1 MSAQTGI
8 ARHEEALAALA
19 VELRGALIPLV
30 RQLRR
35 HNVDLSA
42 PQVAALATL
51 ERSGPL
57 AVGELA
63 RLESVTSPMVT
74 KVAKSLEELGLVTRS
89 PDETDRRVCLIAIT
103 DDGRRR
109 LDNIRSAK
117 NAWLARRLGS
127 LSADELTALETV
139 IPLIERLTTDVSG
152 PLDPR

>member
-1 MSAQTGI
+1 MPAQTGT
-8 ARHEEALAALA
+8 ARHEETLAALA

-51 ERSGPL
+51 ERNGAQ

-89 PDETDRRVCLIAIT
+89 PDEADRRVCLIAIT
-103 DDGRRR
+103 GDGRRR
-109 LDNIRSAK
+109 LDTIRSAK

-127 LSADELTALETV
+127 LSAEELTAIETV
-139 IPLIERLTTDVSG
+139 IPLIERLTADASE
-152 PLDPR
+152 PMRAP